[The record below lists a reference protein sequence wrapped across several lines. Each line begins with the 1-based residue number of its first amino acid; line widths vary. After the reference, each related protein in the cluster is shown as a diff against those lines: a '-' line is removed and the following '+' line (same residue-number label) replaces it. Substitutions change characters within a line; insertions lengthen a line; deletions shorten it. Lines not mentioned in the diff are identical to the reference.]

1 MKTLLINAHPNPSA
15 EQSFSN
21 RMLQHL
27 ASRLPAADTD
37 QLTLYQADIPELNG
51 ELMAMFEKLG
61 NGDDL
66 STPEQQQAQRLA
78 EIMQQFKAARRV
90 VISLPMYNF
99 NVPSRLKSYIDSIIV
114 PNQTFRY
121 TEQGPVGL
129 MNDGR
134 KLLILQ
140 ASGSVYSQGA
150 LAPMELSVPYLRIV
164 FEDFL
169 GFDSVA
175 VIRAE
180 GTQEAGVDPAR
191 LFEQALAEIDA
202 RLPAFLAD

>member
-1 MKTLLINAHPNPSA
+1 MKTLLINAHPDPGA
-15 EQSFSN
+15 ERSFSN

-27 ASRLPAADTD
+27 ASQLPTADTD
-37 QLTLYQADIPELNG
+37 RLTLYQADIPELNG

-61 NGDDL
+61 QGAEL
-66 STPEQQQAQRLA
+66 SAPEQRRAQRLA

-129 MNDGR
+129 MNGR

-164 FEDFL
+164 FEEFL

-180 GTQEAGVDPAR
+180 GTQEAGVDPVK
-191 LFEQALAEIDA
+191 LFQAAQAEIDT